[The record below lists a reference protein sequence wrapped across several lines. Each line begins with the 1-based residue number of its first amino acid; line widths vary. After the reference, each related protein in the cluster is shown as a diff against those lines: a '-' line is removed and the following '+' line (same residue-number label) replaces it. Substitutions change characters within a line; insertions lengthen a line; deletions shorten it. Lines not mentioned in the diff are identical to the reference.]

1 MYDLFDLI
9 LLTDMIT
16 SNPTILTFEDTISF
30 SDSVLSSPFSIAF
43 RDRITISDSLVG
55 NVVISRTVADSV
67 TWTESI
73 HPRSAVVGFE
83 DHLPLVDWFEKIP
96 HNLYDTLVFEDTI
109 VADKSGFFD
118 HISFTETIEAELVR
132 IYVLSDT
139 LTFTEGIPHYFL
151 DPWRM

>member
-9 LLTDMIT
+9 LLTDTIT

-43 RDRITISDSLVG
+43 RDRITISDSIVG
-55 NVVISRTVADSV
+55 NVVISRTVADSI
-67 TWTESI
+67 TWAESI
-73 HPRSAVVGFE
+73 HPRSTVVGFG
-83 DHLPLVDWFEKIP
+83 DHLPLVDWFDKIP

-118 HISFTETIEAELVR
+118 H
-132 IYVLSDT
+132 
-139 LTFTEGIPHYFL
+139 LTFTETFETDLTRIYTMNDVLGLVDGMPYYFL

>member
-9 LLTDMIT
+9 LLEDTIT

-43 RDRITISDSLVG
+43 RDRITISDSIVG
-55 NVVISRTVADSV
+55 NVVISRTVADSI
-67 TWTESI
+67 TWAESI
-73 HPRSAVVGFE
+73 HPRSAIVGFE
-83 DHLPLVDWFEKIP
+83 DHLPLIDWFEKIP
-96 HNLYDTLVFEDTI
+96 HNLYDTLVFEDTM

-118 HISFTETIEAELVR
+118 HMTFSEELVIDVTR
-132 IYVLSDT
+132 IYVLSDV